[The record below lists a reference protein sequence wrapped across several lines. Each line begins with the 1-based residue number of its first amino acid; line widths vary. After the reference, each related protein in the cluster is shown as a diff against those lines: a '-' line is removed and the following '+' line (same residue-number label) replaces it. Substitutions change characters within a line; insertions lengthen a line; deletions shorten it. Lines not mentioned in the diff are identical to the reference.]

1 MRKNKKSSLFRLMS
15 YIRPRAFMYIFGLAG
30 MSILEFGFNF
40 IAALTLKGVTDGAIN
55 GDINTLKSSV
65 MLMSICFAASC
76 IFVPFIIYAF
86 DSTVKKAT
94 GDIKKELFEHMEKLP
109 AEYIENK
116 HSGDMISRLNS
127 DVQVAE
133 NAYSNQIVQLLSAVI
148 GGIGSTIFIF
158 YLNWIL
164 AVIAIVT
171 GILGIIIN
179 SIYIKPLKKTSDK
192 SQSSLARLT
201 ERISDLIA
209 GNSIIKIFNLED
221 TMLEKYKHANCDT
234 LKWTMKR
241 VVLNSY
247 LSGLN
252 NLFGTMSFGVI
263 IVVGSVLAVKDEIT
277 FGTLIAITQMVGS
290 LQYMFRSVGNYVTQ
304 IQSSLAGADRIFE
317 ILDIPAEDNQ
327 GSIKENEDMVNGN
340 TAVEFND
347 VCFSYGD
354 EDIVLNNLNF
364 KVYKNKVIA
373 IVGSSGGGKSTIYK
387 LLLNFYKPTS
397 GEIKIF
403 GRPILDYS
411 NKKIRDMFAYVPQD
425 NYLFS
430 GSIAENIR
438 YGKPGSTMDEI
449 INASKMSGAH
459 EFIVNLPKGY
469 DTDVGERGASLSGGE
484 RQRIAIARATLKD
497 APILLLDEATS
508 SLDSESEEKVQK
520 ALETLMKGR
529 TTMVIAHRLSTI
541 QNADKIMV
549 LENGNVTEEGDHESL
564 IAIGNSYARLYNM
577 QFS

>member
-1 MRKNKKSSLFRLMS
+1 MKKKNSLFRLMS
-15 YIRPRAFMYIFGLAG
+15 FIKPRAFMYIFGLVG
-30 MSILEFGFNF
+30 NSLFDFGFNF
-40 IAALTLKGVTDGAIN
+40 VAALTLKGVTDGAIN
-55 GDINTLKSSV
+55 GDINVLKSSV
-65 MLMSICFAASC
+65 IFMSICFASSC

-86 DSTVKKAT
+86 ESTVKKTT
-94 GDIKKELFEHMEKLP
+94 GDIRKKLFEHMEKLP

-148 GGIGSTIFIF
+148 GGIGATIFVF
-158 YLNWIL
+158 YLNWKL
-164 AVIAIVT
+164 AIIAIVT
-171 GILGIIIN
+171 GIVGTIVN
-179 SIYIKPLKKTSDK
+179 SIYIKPLKKTSDNA
-192 SQSSLARLT
+192 QDALARLT

-209 GNSIIKIFNLED
+209 GSSIIKIFNLEN
-221 TMLEKYKHANCDT
+221 TILEKYKYANHDT

-241 VVLNSY
+241 VVINSY

-263 IVVGSVLAVKDEIT
+263 IVVGSVLTVKNEIT

-290 LQYMFRSVGNYVTQ
+290 LQYMFRSVGNYITQ

-317 ILDIPAEDNQ
+317 ILDIPVEENAKSIEGYKDV
-327 GSIKENEDMVNGN
+327 IKEN
-340 TAVEFND
+340 TAVEFNN
-347 VCFSYGD
+347 VCFSYGAG
-354 EDIVLNNLNF
+354 EEIILNNLNF
-364 KVYKNKVIA
+364 KVYRRQVVA

-397 GEIKIF
+397 GEIRIF
-403 GRPILDYS
+403 GKPILDYS
-411 NKKIRDMFAYVPQD
+411 NKEIRDMFAYVPQD

-430 GSIAENIR
+430 GSIAENIG
-438 YGKPGSTMDEI
+438 YGKPGAAMDEI
-449 INASKMSGAH
+449 IKASKMSGAH
-459 EFIVNLPKGY
+459 EFIINLPKGY

-508 SLDSESEEKVQK
+508 SLDSESEKKVQK

-541 QNADKIMV
+541 QNADRIMV
-549 LENGNVTEEGDHESL
+549 LEKGNVTEEGDHESL
-564 IAIGNSYARLYNM
+564 IEIGNSYARLYNM
-577 QFS
+577 QFN